1 MNQKKYNQL
10 SKSQYESTLPKEL
23 RREIPNTLSGGS
35 VFYTGPSV
43 GFYTASGVLVNFQI
57 TPPQTILTVKQWKA
71 IHELKAEYEKAN
83 AMTQKIEKLKRE
95 VNNDLEKFFEANGID
110 KLDLDG
116 IDSDEYDKL

>member
-1 MNQKKYNQL
+1 MNQKKEKYNQL

-23 RREIPNTLSGGS
+23 RRDIPNTISGAS

-43 GFYTASGVLVNFQI
+43 GFYIESGVLINFPL

-71 IHELKAEYEKAN
+71 IHELKAEYQKASDL
-83 AMTQKIEKLKRE
+83 TQKIENLKRE
-95 VNNDLEKFFEANGID
+95 VNNNLEEFFEANGID
-110 KLDLDG
+110 K